1 MKIFSPLLRLGI
13 RKSSKLPN
21 EIKPLLALVAL
32 VLVPVLL
39 LTACSG
45 DDSSTSASPGGSSTT
60 AKLNV
65 VATTV
70 QITALTRDVGGDR
83 IDLSGLI
90 QPGADPHTFEPTASD
105 LTKIEGA
112 DAILRHGLGL
122 DDWLDGTLQ
131 AGAHA
136 QVTTVTAGITPLK
149 IDENGATVDD
159 PHVWHDPDNDK
170 IMVDNIAAALDKADP
185 TNKPAYDANAATSKK
200 KLDDTKA
207 QVQSIINEI
216 PPDNRKLVTNHD
228 ALGYFARA
236 FGLQVVGAVIP
247 SVSTEAEPSAQE
259 TAALLDTISRE
270 NVKAIFAESSV
281 NPKLATTLANDA
293 GVKIVDDLYGDSLGE
308 PGSGADTVDGM
319 LVTNAHK
326 IADALK

>member
-1 MKIFSPLLRLGI
+1 MMRPGI
-13 RKSSKLPN
+13 KKASKLPN
-21 EIKPLLALVAL
+21 EIKPLLAAAAL
-32 VLVPVLL
+32 ILVPALL
-39 LTACSG
+39 LTACG
-45 DDSSTSASPGGSSTT
+45 GGGSTSASPGGSSTT
-60 AKLNV
+60 AKLTV

-70 QITALTRDVGGDR
+70 QITALTREVGGDR

-90 QPGADPHTFEPTASD
+90 QPGADPHTFEPTAGD

-112 DAILRHGLGL
+112 GAILRHGLGL

-149 IDENGATVDD
+149 SKDNGATVDD

-170 IMVDNIAAALDKADP
+170 IMVDNIAAALDQADP
-185 TNKPAYDANAATSKK
+185 NNKSAYDANAAAYKK
-200 KLDDTKA
+200 KLDDAKA

-228 ALGYFARA
+228 AFGYFARA
-236 FGLQVVGAVIP
+236 FGLTIVGAVIP
-247 SVSTEAEPSAQE
+247 SVSTDAEPSAQQ

-270 NVKAIFAESSV
+270 HVKAIFAESSV
-281 NPKLATTLANDA
+281 NPKLAATLANDA

-319 LVTNAHK
+319 LVTNARK

>member
-1 MKIFSPLLRLGI
+1 MP
-13 RKSSKLPN
+13 
-21 EIKPLLALVAL
+21 ALVVLMVVPAL
-32 VLVPVLL
+32 LMA
-39 LTACSG
+39 ACGGSG
-45 DDSSTSASPGGSSTT
+45 GSASGGRV
-60 AKLNV
+60 KV

-70 QITALTRDVGGDR
+70 QITALTQEVGGDR

-149 IDENGATVDD
+149 SEDNGATVDD

-170 IMVDNIAAALDKADP
+170 IIVDSIVAALDKADP
-185 TNKPAYDANAATSKK
+185 NNKPAYDANAVAYKK
-200 KLDDTKA
+200 KLDDAKA

-228 ALGYFARA
+228 AFGYFAHA
-236 FGLQVVGAVIP
+236 FGLTIVGAVIP

-270 NVKAIFAESSV
+270 HVKAIFAESSV

-319 LVTNAHK
+319 LLTNARK

>member
-1 MKIFSPLLRLGI
+1 MAPVIK
-13 RKSSKLPN
+13 KASKLPN
-21 EIKPLLALVAL
+21 EIKPLLALVAF
-32 VLVPVLL
+32 VLVPALL
-39 LTACSG
+39 LTACGG
-45 DDSSTSASPGGSSTT
+45 DDSSTSGSPGGSSSA

-70 QITALTRDVGGDR
+70 QITALAHEVGGDR

-112 DAILRHGLGL
+112 DAILRHSLGL

-136 QVTTVTAGITPLK
+136 QVVTVTGGITPLK
-149 IDENGATVDD
+149 SEENGATVDD

-170 IMVDNIAAALDKADP
+170 IMVDNIAAALDRADP
-185 TNKPAYDANAATSKK
+185 INKPAYDANAAAYKK

-270 NVKAIFAESSV
+270 HVKAIFAESSV

-293 GVKIVDDLYGDSLGE
+293 GVKIVDDLYGDSLGA

-319 LVTNAHK
+319 LVTNARK
-326 IADALK
+326 IANALK

>member
-1 MKIFSPLLRLGI
+1 
-13 RKSSKLPN
+13 
-21 EIKPLLALVAL
+21 
-32 VLVPVLL
+32 
-39 LTACSG
+39 
-45 DDSSTSASPGGSSTT
+45 
-60 AKLNV
+60 
-65 VATTV
+65 
-70 QITALTRDVGGDR
+70 
-83 IDLSGLI
+83 
-90 QPGADPHTFEPTASD
+90 
-105 LTKIEGA
+105 
-112 DAILRHGLGL
+112 
-122 DDWLDGTLQ
+122 
-131 AGAHA
+131 
-136 QVTTVTAGITPLK
+136 
-149 IDENGATVDD
+149 
-159 PHVWHDPDNDK
+159 
-170 IMVDNIAAALDKADP
+170 
-185 TNKPAYDANAATSKK
+185 
-200 KLDDTKA
+200 
-207 QVQSIINEI
+207 VQSIINEI

-270 NVKAIFAESSV
+270 HVKAIFAESSV